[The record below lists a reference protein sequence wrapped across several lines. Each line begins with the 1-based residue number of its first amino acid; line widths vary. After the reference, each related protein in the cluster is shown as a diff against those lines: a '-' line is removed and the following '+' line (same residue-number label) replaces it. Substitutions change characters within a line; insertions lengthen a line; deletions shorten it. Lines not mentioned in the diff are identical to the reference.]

1 MRIVTELTKGWQF
14 SGPAETW
21 EEALGKPTET
31 VEPAPYLERRGWA
44 RRRGLP
50 PGAVLVLPEA
60 GDNRPSGGPGGLD

>member
-31 VEPAPYLERRGWA
+31 VDLPHTWNAEDGQGGGDYLYT
-44 RRRGLP
+44 
-50 PGAVLVLPEA
+50 VTI
-60 GDNRPSGGPGGLD
+60 